1 MIHRYFMLFFIVF
14 FISACSS
21 GRVSQPISDSDHTVF
36 KVGTPYSIDGRRYV
50 PQESYNFVET
60 GIASWYGP
68 NFHGK
73 ATANGEVF
81 DMYDMTA
88 AHRTLQIPSI
98 VRVTNLENG
107 RSVKLRVNDR
117 GPFKKNRVI
126 DVSMRGAELLGFKG
140 QGTAR
145 VKVEIMPLESKI
157 VAAAAKERQRID
169 VDKAVRLAD
178 IQRAGGQNRTQV
190 AQGNLQKQ
198 DLVLFPQTTNAN
210 RVAGNPNLKEPLAI
224 MPKQQFDQQQGKP
237 VSLIKISELETLN
250 SQAEPFQNMT
260 TIKPVKVQ
268 KIGNETVDIM
278 PVPETNLYIQAGAF
292 SNLGNAQ
299 RLADRLRVYGNT
311 GLSEIA
317 VNGTKLY
324 RVRIGPLSSTEQAD
338 LMLNRVWN
346 EMDLKDA
353 RIIVDKKQQSL

>member
-1 MIHRYFMLFFIVF
+1 
-14 FISACSS
+14 
-21 GRVSQPISDSDHTVF
+21 
-36 KVGTPYSIDGRRYV
+36 
-50 PQESYNFVET
+50 
-60 GIASWYGP
+60 
-68 NFHGK
+68 
-73 ATANGEVF
+73 
-81 DMYDMTA
+81 
-88 AHRTLQIPSI
+88 
-98 VRVTNLENG
+98 
-107 RSVKLRVNDR
+107 
-117 GPFKKNRVI
+117 
-126 DVSMRGAELLGFKG
+126 VSMRGAELLGFKG

-178 IQRAGGQNRTQV
+178 IQRAGGQNRKQV

-299 RLADRLRVYGNT
+299 RLADQLRVYGNS
-311 GLSEIA
+311 GLSEIT

-338 LMLNRVWN
+338 LMLNRV
-346 EMDLKDA
+346 
-353 RIIVDKKQQSL
+353 

>member
-1 MIHRYFMLFFIVF
+1 M
-14 FISACSS
+14 
-21 GRVSQPISDSDHTVF
+21 
-36 KVGTPYSIDGRRYV
+36 
-50 PQESYNFVET
+50 
-60 GIASWYGP
+60 
-68 NFHGK
+68 
-73 ATANGEVF
+73 
-81 DMYDMTA
+81 
-88 AHRTLQIPSI
+88 
-98 VRVTNLENG
+98 
-107 RSVKLRVNDR
+107 
-117 GPFKKNRVI
+117 
-126 DVSMRGAELLGFKG
+126 
-140 QGTAR
+140 
-145 VKVEIMPLESKI
+145 
-157 VAAAAKERQRID
+157 
-169 VDKAVRLAD
+169 
-178 IQRAGGQNRTQV
+178 
-190 AQGNLQKQ
+190 
-198 DLVLFPQTTNAN
+198 FPQTTNAN